1 MSQQSTMQRVAQFL
15 NYFNCLRRS
24 QPEPI
29 IVVEPVVEEE
39 EVAEIELPPP
49 PPRRSDRL
57 RTITTHCYTEA
68 PAPPLPVKRIK
79 KVVNKP
85 EISVV
90 VNIVIK
96 KPTKAGF
103 RPASQI
109 IPFSERIVKSRKMF
123 AENKKSDEYYTRC
136 NTWERYIHER
146 GLKGTTVFEPFSADG
161 SSAKVLKSLVK
172 VKSGKGDFWEQIVAP
187 DCPQE
192 FILSNPPFS
201 FKWLILQTLLER
213 KRSFALILP
222 FQIFYGSSA
231 KILDEYQDHYGGKWG
246 RFILKGKENYFYNP
260 DLDKLVPIGC
270 SILEWHF

>member
-1 MSQQSTMQRVAQFL
+1 MQRVAQFL

-39 EVAEIELPPP
+39 EAVELPPA
-49 PPRRSDRL
+49 PPRRSGRIYT
-57 RTITTHCYTEA
+57 RTTQLYTTT
-68 PAPPLPVKRIK
+68 PTRPLRIK
-79 KVVNKP
+79 KVVKKP
-85 EISVV
+85 EINVV
-90 VNIVIK
+90 VNVTIK
-96 KPTKAGF
+96 KQTKTAF

-136 NTWERYIHER
+136 KTWERYIHER

-161 SSAKVLKSLVK
+161 SSAEVLKSLVN